1 MRKRRHRGLGIIVLA
16 LVFAAACGGPPAP
29 PASGPL
35 RILVTNDDGIG
46 AEGIAVLAE
55 ALRALGEVAVVAP
68 ENGRSGSSHGV
79 TSEHPIRVR
88 EGDRGGMRW
97 IAVDALPATCVRL
110 AVERLLP
117 VRPDVVVSG
126 INRGENLGTVTFYSA
141 TVGAAREAA
150 FLGIPSIAVNLAASE
165 EMDYRAAATVTVAV
179 VRALGRNGIARGTFL
194 NINVPAL
201 PLERLRGLRVTR
213 QDTRAPID
221 FFEKRPSPTGPR
233 STGPAGSTSSRAP
246 RVPTSGPCAT
256 ATCRCRCSASIN
268 RPPRRPPPPWPSSAS
283 NLSGSADRPHLDAH
297 RVRYST
303 GLTSGGFAS
312 RIAVSVPGG
321 RH

>member
-1 MRKRRHRGLGIIVLA
+1 MRKRRHRGAGIVALA
-16 LVFAAACGGPPAP
+16 FVFAAACAGPSAP

-46 AEGIAVLAE
+46 AKGIAVLAE
-55 ALRALGEVAVVAP
+55 ALRALGEVTVVAP

-79 TSEHPIRVR
+79 TSEHPIRAK
-88 EGDRGGMRW
+88 EGARGGMRW

-110 AVERLLP
+110 AIERLLP
-117 VRPDVVVSG
+117 ARPDVVVSG

-165 EMDYRAAATVTVAV
+165 EMDYGAAATVTAAV
-179 VRALGRNGIARGTFL
+179 IRELGQNGIARGTFL

-201 PLERLRGLRVTR
+201 PQERLRGVRITR

-221 FFEKRPSPTGPR
+221 FFEKEALPD
-233 STGPAGSTSSRAP
+233 
-246 RVPTSGPCAT
+246 
-256 ATCRCRCSASIN
+256 
-268 RPPRRPPPPWPSSAS
+268 
-283 NLSGSADRPHLDAH
+283 GSAIYKPHWEHLEPGAEGTDIWA
-297 RVRYST
+297 VRNGY
-303 GLTSGGFAS
+303 
-312 RIAVSVPGG
+312 VSVSVFGFDQSAAAPPASA
-321 RH
+321 RALKRLESLRIR

>member
-16 LVFAAACGGPPAP
+16 LVFAAACGGTPAP

-55 ALRALGEVAVVAP
+55 ALRALGEVAAVAP

-97 IAVDALPATCVRL
+97 ISVDALPATCVRL

-141 TVGAAREAA
+141 TVAAAREAA
-150 FLGIPSIAVNLAASE
+150 FLGIPSIAVNLASSG
-165 EMDYRAAATVTVAV
+165 EMDYRAAAAVTVAV
-179 VRALGRNGIARGTFL
+179 VRALGRNGIAGGTFL

-201 PLERLRGLRVTR
+201 PLERLKGLRVTR

-221 FFEKRPSPTGPR
+221 FFEQE
-233 STGPAGSTSSRAP
+233 A
-246 RVPTSGPCAT
+246 VPD
-256 ATCRCRCSASIN
+256 
-268 RPPRRPPPPWPSSAS
+268 
-283 NLSGSADRPHLDAH
+283 GSAIYRPRWEHLEPGAEGTDIWA
-297 RVRYST
+297 VRNGY
-303 GLTSGGFAS
+303 
-312 RIAVSVPGG
+312 VSVSVFGFDQSAAAPPAAALALK
-321 RH
+321 RLESIRIR